1 MAQRPRTIAD
11 LRKRSNWATRWK
23 TVNLSVDVRPLRRS
37 EVRAAMLVQRGW
49 ILNKGSF
56 AWVLSNPRRLAP
68 RAKVGKLG
76 LFDLPDDVIVPA

>member
-1 MAQRPRTIAD
+1 MCARY
-11 LRKRSNWATRWK
+11 
-23 TVNLSVDVRPLRRS
+23 
-37 EVRAAMLVQRGW
+37 AMLVQPGW